1 MLYIEDDNSI
11 VYFSKTQNKS
21 IQTKDPFSIC
31 KDDFFFFEKDEMI
44 ELLNLQINMESK
56 NNE

>member
-21 IQTKDPFSIC
+21 IQTKDPFSIS
-31 KDDFFFFEKDEMI
+31 KKDFFFFEKDEMI